1 MTVNGGGENGHVWIL
16 IAAPV
21 SVLLDFLD
29 QVLDF
34 RSGPNATAYFIAAAK
49 NEQKVLDHI
58 DLTSNRFRRYPL
70 HDRTEHSKLLSMY
83 LAAVPHIM
91 PPNDSDICAPNLWHP
106 DLSLGNLYVSETGPA
121 ILQGII
127 DWQHASILP
136 YFSFLSMPSAF
147 AYWGDKIDMSGMLP
161 GPLPDDIDVR
171 PPEEQAE
178 YRLELKM
185 ANRHRY
191 YQGRS
196 TNERQ
201 LAVRRL
207 PHASQLEMLP
217 TFVLRTWSDGALNLR
232 HALLTLRERWTK
244 IAGEGTPC
252 PIEFSEEERKKHE
265 RQLACYER
273 YEGAMEIAQSAL
285 KYKGDGLVSHE
296 SFDTA
301 KKAIGRFETVWDED
315 LTGSP
320 FPFKDGGYSFFLS

>member
-1 MTVNGGGENGHVWIL
+1 
-16 IAAPV
+16 
-21 SVLLDFLD
+21 
-29 QVLDF
+29 
-34 RSGPNATAYFIAAAK
+34 
-49 NEQKVLDHI
+49 
-58 DLTSNRFRRYPL
+58 
-70 HDRTEHSKLLSMY
+70 
-83 LAAVPHIM
+83 
-91 PPNDSDICAPNLWHP
+91 
-106 DLSLGNLYVSETGPA
+106 
-121 ILQGII
+121 
-127 DWQHASILP
+127 
-136 YFSFLSMPSAF
+136 MPSAF

-244 IAGEGTPC
+244 IAGPGILPC
-252 PIEFSEEERKKHE
+252 PIEFYMGERKKHE
-265 RQLACYER
+265 EQLWCYEQ
-273 YEGAMEIAQSAL
+273 YEAVLEAAQMTL
-285 KYKGDGLVSHE
+285 
-296 SFDTA
+296 
-301 KKAIGRFETVWDED
+301 
-315 LTGSP
+315 
-320 FPFKDGGYSFFLS
+320 